1 MLTVWRNGWKIVP
14 NVLAV
19 RICCRLWI
27 VTEVVNNLIFTFLLI
42 FYIYW
47 GKLMKYKVNLN
58 QVIILDHHTDPYL
71 RFFSF
76 LLPKW
81 FCMRILLFRVK
92 DSLK

>member
-1 MLTVWRNGWKIVP
+1 
-14 NVLAV
+14 
-19 RICCRLWI
+19 
-27 VTEVVNNLIFTFLLI
+27 
-42 FYIYW
+42 
-47 GKLMKYKVNLN
+47 MKYKVNLN